1 MPCQY
6 DGGYPKPGKRPHP
19 PPAPATNSTDWGVFE
34 SKYGF
39 EMAEL
44 LYSKAHM
51 SEGNIDML
59 SQLWKDSGSRLPFS
73 GHRELL
79 MAIDEITVGDIPWHS
94 FMVRYTDGLG
104 DASHSEPQP
113 KWMSDVHEVFYRD
126 PRLVVHQMLANPDFK
141 DGMDFSPYRAFD
153 KDGVRQYQHLMSGDW
168 AWDQAAS
175 PLIMNSWSD
184 FSAQS
189 L

>member
-1 MPCQY
+1 MVI
-6 DGGYPKPGKRPHP
+6 
-19 PPAPATNSTDWGVFE
+19 N
-34 SKYGF
+34 
-39 EMAEL
+39 
-44 LYSKAHM
+44 
-51 SEGNIDML
+51 
-59 SQLWKDSGSRLPFS
+59 
-73 GHRELL
+73 
-79 MAIDEITVGDIPWHS
+79 EITVGDIPWHS

-175 PLIMNSWSD
+175 PLIMNCWSD